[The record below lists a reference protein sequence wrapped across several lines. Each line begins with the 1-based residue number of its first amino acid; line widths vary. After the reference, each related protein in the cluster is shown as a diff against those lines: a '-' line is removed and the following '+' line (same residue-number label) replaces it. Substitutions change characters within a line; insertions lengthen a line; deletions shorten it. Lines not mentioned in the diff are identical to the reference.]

1 MIITWKSH
9 GLAFKLNS
17 SLLAMVIVVS
27 IATIAIMVWA
37 SVIITFVSDGSF
49 SLLGTAK
56 ADSVIDT
63 IPAGKG
69 PMGIDYDSAN
79 GNMYVA
85 NFYSNTVSVIDDNTN
100 KVIVRIPFASN
111 TSPADVAFNSDN
123 GNIYVTNYN
132 AGNVSVIN
140 GNTNRVID
148 VISGLRQGVFA
159 IAFNSANGNIYVTN
173 YNAGNVSVINGN
185 TNRVIS
191 TIFVGGNPTAIAVNS
206 ANGDVYVADG
216 INGVGVINPIT
227 NRLVDTVSVG
237 HGPSGL
243 AFNPANGN
251 MYVANFYSNTVSVID
266 TGTNNVIH
274 TIPMLFDYANPSGIV
289 YNPTNNY
296 LYVAS
301 YYNLSN
307 AGFAGGSSSS
317 SSSSSGTV
325 SVIDGSTNNI
335 VANML
340 VGKAPQDAAFNSA
353 NDQVYITNLLSNT
366 VSVIS
371 SSSIDDP
378 VQSIQAL
385 IQTIQSMSTISQDIQ
400 ASLVSTLNTAMFI
413 LSTNYTGNYIAACN
427 HLNAFNN
434 QVYGGVQYGLIDQ
447 SSGIQLVQSN
457 QAIQQALGC

>member
-1 MIITWKSH
+1 MIITWKSN

-56 ADSVIDT
+56 ADSVIGT

-111 TSPADVAFNSDN
+111 TSPADVAFNSD
-123 GNIYVTNYN
+123 
-132 AGNVSVIN
+132 
-140 GNTNRVID
+140 
-148 VISGLRQGVFA
+148 
-159 IAFNSANGNIYVTN
+159 NGNIYVTN

-317 SSSSSGTV
+317 SSSSGTV

-385 IQTIQSMSTISQDIQ
+385 IQTIQSMSTISQGIQ

-434 QVYGGVQYGLIDQ
+434 QVYGGVRYGLIDP